1 MQEPVSVN
9 KKQLL
14 QMKSEAIYK
23 DSSRKENI
31 SDILND
37 NPGTGRENRVGTVV
51 PAFVRPEANQS
62 EILPVKQKD

>member
-1 MQEPVSVN
+1 MQDPVGVN
-9 KKQLL
+9 RKQLQ

-37 NPGTGRENRVGTVV
+37 MPGTGRENRVGTVAPV
-51 PAFVRPEANQS
+51 LRPEANQTENLS
-62 EILPVKQKD
+62 VKQQH